1 MYSVIDTLQAG
12 WVVPFGN
19 PRVKVCLPLSEA
31 YRSLPRPSSASNA
44 KAFTIYF
51 HSLHTIKYIS
61 TKLCASFSGQ
71 YVKELIFFK
80 LQQISI
86 PGTIKSATYCYLH
99 SFYFH
104 GANRDRTCDI
114 LLAKQALS
122 QLSYS
127 PSFQLHLHPDI
138 KKWVWIELNYRPLPY
153 QSSALTN

>member
-71 YVKELIFFK
+71 YVKEQYYFKKIRQTYPLRTRKHYANDLPSSSIF
-80 LQQISI
+80 L
-86 PGTIKSATYCYLH
+86 
-99 SFYFH
+99 

-127 PSFQLHLHPDI
+127 PAFSTTLVP
-138 KKWVWIELNYRPLPY
+138 
-153 QSSALTN
+153 